1 MVVSSSTSLLIVAVA
16 SVVAAFSLVVVAY
29 AVYRGVGRMASPLE
43 REQLRAYHEIMSAVV
58 SLNRSA
64 VGLHT
69 EDQFQLEQERYV
81 MNNDSKLDEEI
92 TDVIEAYH
100 RSFYLI
106 SDGVRKDV
114 GEYVDYVTGY
124 HPHEGIEI
132 GKMLRL
138 SGAVV
143 ESIRSDLGLEKAF
156 PSTAVDEDVSSDQI
170 PDQPDTGEETTS

>member
-1 MVVSSSTSLLIVAVA
+1 
-16 SVVAAFSLVVVAY
+16 
-29 AVYRGVGRMASPLE
+29 
-43 REQLRAYHEIMSAVV
+43 MSAVV